1 MVLNYKKTDA
11 MLDITDRKLHHV
23 APHLHGVLEMVYV
36 TEGTLEIGV
45 GTELYHMEEGDFAV
59 VFPDLIHHYQ
69 VFSEGTNRGYYVQA
83 ANSMCAAFSETI
95 SKWCPVNPVIKK
107 DMICKEAQNAIM
119 ELVHLPNDETIMAQA
134 YIQIILA
141 KCIPLFELIQKDEV
155 GQDDLVYQT
164 VAYISSHFREEVTLG
179 MMAEDIGVSKYVLS
193 RIFSKTFHRNF
204 NQYLND
210 ERLNY
215 AIMCLEHSDLS
226 ITQICMDSGFDSQRT
241 FNRVFKER
249 YKVAPREYR
258 KGRTE

>member
-1 MVLNYKKTDA
+1 MVLSYKKTDA
-11 MLDITDRKLHHV
+11 LLDITDRRLHHI
-23 APHLHGVLEMVYV
+23 APHLHSILEMVYV
-36 TEGTLEIGV
+36 TKGTLEIGV
-45 GTELYHMEEGDFAV
+45 GTELYHMEEGDFAI

-69 VFSEGTNRGYYVQA
+69 VFSEGDNRAYYVQA
-83 ANSMCAAFSETI
+83 ANTMCMAFSETI
-95 SKWCPVNPVIKK
+95 AKQCPANPVIKS
-107 DMICKEAQNAIM
+107 DMLCREAKNAII
-119 ELVHLPNDETIMAQA
+119 ELVHLSNDETVLAQA

-141 KCIPLFELIQKDEV
+141 KSIPIFELIPKDAV
-155 GQDDLVYQT
+155 GQGDLVYQT

-210 ERLNY
+210 ERLKY
-215 AIMCLEHSDLS
+215 AIMCLEHSELS

-249 YKVAPREYR
+249 YKMTPREYR
-258 KGRTE
+258 KCQIE